1 MYLFQYNDNFDYYLN
16 VLPLNCPSYYKRK
29 FFKRIRFIDNYQQFN
44 DKNWDFFPAFIFV
57 GMKFNNKIF
66 KFKIEYTIS
75 SERGAIE
82 RYDRRLYAKAD
93 IFLIFYDAYKE
104 EGLDFEYDLSFI
116 KAKEIYKSAYNQ
128 NKNAIF
134 CLIRDN
140 YRENYN
146 LRSKLIISDEEA
158 LEFADKNNLL
168 FSHISIN
175 EKYECGLNQL
185 FYNILKELY
194 LQYPHILQSNS
205 KSVKE
210 ILKKNQNNNFTLK

>member
-1 MYLFQYNDNFDYYLN
+1 MYLFQYKDNFDYYLK
-16 VLPLNCPSYYKRK
+16 VLPLNCPSYCKRK

-44 DKNWDFFPAFIFV
+44 DKNWAFLTDSIYV
-57 GMKFNNKIF
+57 GMKFNNLIF

-75 SERGAIE
+75 SERGFTEIM
-82 RYDRRLYAKAD
+82 DRMLYAKAD

-104 EGLDFEYDLSFI
+104 KSLEFEYDLSFI
-116 KAKEIYKSAYNQ
+116 KAKEIYKSVYNE

-134 CLIRDN
+134 CLIRYN
-140 YRENYN
+140 YREKSN
-146 LRSKLIISDEEA
+146 LRSKIIISDEEA

-168 FSHISIN
+168 FSHISID

-194 LQYPHILQSNS
+194 LRYPHILQSNS
-205 KSVKE
+205 NSKS
-210 ILKKNQNNNFTLK
+210 KKNIKK